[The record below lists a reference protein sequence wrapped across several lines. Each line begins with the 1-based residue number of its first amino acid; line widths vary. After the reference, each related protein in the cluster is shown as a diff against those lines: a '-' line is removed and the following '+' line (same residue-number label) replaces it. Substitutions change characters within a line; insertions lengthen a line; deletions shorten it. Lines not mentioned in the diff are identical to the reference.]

1 MIATNQAILSIPTD
15 QWEDLTNILRQELEE
30 YGGFLV
36 LLNQQQKSI
45 LKQDAD
51 QLKVLENEIQAQV
64 SATQQIKN
72 KRVDMVSSI
81 AEILGLSADLS
92 LSELLRNF
100 PDAVQ
105 PMMEALINEIN
116 SLIAK
121 TRKVLRQNHML
132 LSRASEVTEKILT
145 ALNPKPTTK
154 TYTRRG
160 NVSFKT
166 ASLGSRIRTSA

>member
-1 MIATNQAILSIPTD
+1 MIATNNAILSIPKD
-15 QWEDLTNILRQELEE
+15 QWEDLANLLRQELQE

-36 LLNQQQKSI
+36 LLNQQQKCI

-51 QLKVLENEIQAQV
+51 QLRQLEHEIQNQIN
-64 SATQQIKN
+64 STQIIKN
-72 KRVDMVSSI
+72 RRVDMVASI
-81 AEILGLSADLS
+81 SEILGNEADAS
-92 LSELLRNF
+92 LSELLPSF
-100 PDAVQ
+100 PSVAQ
-105 PMMEALINEIN
+105 PMLEALINEIN

-154 TYTRRG
+154 VYTRRG
-160 NVSFKT
+160 NISFKT
-166 ASLGSRIRTSA
+166 ASLGSCIRTSA